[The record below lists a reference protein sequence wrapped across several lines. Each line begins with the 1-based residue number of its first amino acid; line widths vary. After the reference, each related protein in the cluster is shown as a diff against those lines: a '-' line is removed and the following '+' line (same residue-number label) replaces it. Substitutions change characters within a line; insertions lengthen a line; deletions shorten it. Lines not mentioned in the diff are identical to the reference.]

1 MTAPLVAMSHHSM
14 HVHTVCARAGT
25 TASLECRFPVPK
37 APMATLSA
45 CQLLHARGCAMQATT
60 ASARP
65 TRSPLATRSVLLGS
79 TALRAAL
86 TPAPRRVQLDGTAPG
101 AAQRQIAPGLAMT
114 ARTCVASGVLAVQ
127 PQPQGV
133 THGLRVYPTR
143 YCPAGSTSP
152 EAVGCVSVSFYC
164 ASGSTAP
171 TAVTIGY
178 YSTPLDAAETA
189 RTGQAV
195 CEKGYGAFHA
205 CWLVWQLPQL
215 TACCMAC
222 VACWQLLLPWW
233 HPHCLPCREVRQCNP
248 AEFKWLHR
256 RLQGWI
262 LRRW

>member
-1 MTAPLVAMSHHSM
+1 
-14 HVHTVCARAGT
+14 
-25 TASLECRFPVPK
+25 
-37 APMATLSA
+37 MATLWV
-45 CQLLHARGCAMQATT
+45 CQLLRARGCATQATT

-65 TRSPLATRSVLLGS
+65 TRSPLATRSVRLGS

-86 TPAPRRVQLDGTAPG
+86 TPAPRRVQLGGTAPG

-195 CEKGYGAFHA
+195 CEKGCGAFHA
-205 CWLVWQLPQL
+205 MLARVAASATYGVLHGLRCVLAATIALV
-215 TACCMAC
+215 ASA
-222 VACWQLLLPWW
+222 LL
-233 HPHCLPCREVRQCNP
+233 
-248 AEFKWLHR
+248 A
-256 RLQGWI
+256 LQGGTAMQPS
-262 LRRW
+262 